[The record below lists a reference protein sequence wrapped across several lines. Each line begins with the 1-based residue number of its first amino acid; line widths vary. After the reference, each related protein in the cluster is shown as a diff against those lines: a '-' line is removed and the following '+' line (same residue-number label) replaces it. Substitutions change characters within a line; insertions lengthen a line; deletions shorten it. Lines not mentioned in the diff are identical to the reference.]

1 MKLSRST
8 ALAGLILSALL
19 AGCDPKAAP
28 QGGGNAAPAG
38 GPASAGAPPARTRKV
53 HKAPEGAPPRLAFV
67 TNNASEFWKIAEKG
81 LEKARKEQNI
91 QIDIKLP
98 TTGKV
103 EEQKKII
110 EDLVSQGYSGIAVSV
125 ISPADMVRD
134 LNKAAE
140 KLNVIT
146 HDSDA
151 DASNR
156 LVYIGTNN
164 TEAGR
169 ALGKELRRMLPEGG
183 KVAAF
188 VGTLSAANARQR
200 LDGIKQAI
208 EGSKIEIVAT
218 KEDNKDL
225 NKARQNA
232 EDVITSTPDLKAL
245 VGLWSYNGPAIVA
258 AVKATK
264 KDNQLKIACFDEED
278 GTLQGIEDGLV
289 DCTVV
294 QKPFEFGYRSA
305 VLLQALA
312 TRGEAALPAS
322 EVDDTGVDVITKAN
336 VAAFKQKL
344 AELKK

>member
-1 MKLSRST
+1 MSYRSR
-8 ALAGLILSALL
+8 LVWLGLVVAAIS
-19 AGCDPKAAP
+19 GCDAP
-28 QGGGNAAPAG
+28 RTEPSATPPAG
-38 GPASAGAPPARTRKV
+38 GGAANARSRKV
-53 HKAPEGAPPRLAFV
+53 HKAPEGTALKLAFV

-81 LEKARKEQNI
+81 LEKARKELGL
-91 QIDIKLP
+91 QIDLKQP
-98 TTGKV
+98 TSGKV

-110 EDLVSQGYSGIAVSV
+110 EDLVSQGYHGIAVSV
-125 ISPADMVRD
+125 ISPDDMVRD

-140 KLNVIT
+140 RLNVIT

-151 DASNR
+151 EGSNR

-169 ALGKELRRMLPEGG
+169 ALGNELKRMLPEGG
-183 KVAAF
+183 KIAAF
-188 VGTLSAANARQR
+188 VGTPAAANARQR
-200 LDGIKQAI
+200 LDGIQQAI
-208 EGSKIEIVAT
+208 KGTKIEIITT

-225 NKARQNA
+225 TKARTNV
-232 EDVITSTPDLKAL
+232 EDVIVANPDLKCV
-245 VGLWSYNGPAIVA
+245 VGLWSYNGPAMVA

-264 KDNQLKIACFDEED
+264 KESQLKIACFDEED

-305 VLLQALA
+305 VLLHALA
-312 TRGEAALPAS
+312 TKGEAALPKS
-322 EVDDTGVDVITKAN
+322 EIDDTGVDVISKVN